1 MIEALAQ
8 KLDPTQVAILIV
20 ALLYVTE
27 KVGNFI
33 SHTIFK
39 SKDKVDENT
48 HAIRE
53 LIIKL
58 DHTNTRLASMEITL
72 GKLEEFK
79 HVTWKLEKDVSYA
92 FEKIRDLKDESRA

>member
-1 MIEALAQ
+1 MIDQIAQ

-27 KVGNFI
+27 KVGSFV

-48 HAIRE
+48 QAIRE
-53 LIIKL
+53 LILKL
-58 DHTNTRLASMEITL
+58 DHTNVRLVSLETAIN
-72 GKLEEFK
+72 KLEEFK
-79 HVTWKLEKDVSYA
+79 HVTWKLEKDVAFA
-92 FEKIRDLKDESRA
+92 FEKIRDLRDT